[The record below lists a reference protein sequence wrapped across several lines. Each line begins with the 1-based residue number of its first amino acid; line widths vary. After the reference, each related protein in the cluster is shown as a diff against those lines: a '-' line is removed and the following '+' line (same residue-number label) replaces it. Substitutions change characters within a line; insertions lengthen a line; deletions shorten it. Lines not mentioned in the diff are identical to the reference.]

1 VNPRPGKVPDY
12 RFGVFELDEA
22 NSTLRTRSGEVV
34 RLQQQPFRLLALL
47 LSRHGELIGREDI
60 RKHLWHDETFV
71 DFEHSVNFCIRQIR
85 AALGDD
91 AKSPRYIETVPRK
104 GYRFIAIVERGSETS
119 TARQPVPLPA
129 QASSRRPRIRFLVGA
144 TAGLV
149 CAAIALVWYLSPY
162 HGTSSVAGA
171 DVTAGDAAI
180 GSDSPL
186 ARDAFFKGRYL
197 WLKGTNGDL
206 EQALHYFQ
214 EAVSLDP
221 SFATAHAAVA
231 DTFQLLA
238 NQGARAARD
247 AFPQA
252 RSAAERAL
260 SLSPK
265 LAEAKMVLG
274 TVLFRFDW
282 NWTGADE
289 ALRSAV
295 QLNSKSAAARHD
307 YAWFLISM
315 KRFDEGIIEI
325 RKAHELDPVSLRAN
339 VDIGWALLR
348 AGQIDEAIVHLRR
361 ILELEPDFFGAQH
374 CLEAAYTYKGQY
386 DEALDF
392 ALRALKRNGAD
403 VAQIPGADQR
413 DAKSAMQAIWRWQLQ
428 RLEQRAAIPQPYYIA
443 SYHAMLGNRDLA
455 FKWLDRAFDD
465 RDPSLVAVHVD
476 NAFANL
482 RNDARFQNLIRRIGL
497 PN

>member
-1 VNPRPGKVPDY
+1 
-12 RFGVFELDEA
+12 
-22 NSTLRTRSGEVV
+22 
-34 RLQQQPFRLLALL
+34 
-47 LSRHGELIGREDI
+47 
-60 RKHLWHDETFV
+60 
-71 DFEHSVNFCIRQIR
+71 
-85 AALGDD
+85 
-91 AKSPRYIETVPRK
+91 
-104 GYRFIAIVERGSETS
+104 
-119 TARQPVPLPA
+119 
-129 QASSRRPRIRFLVGA
+129 
-144 TAGLV
+144 
-149 CAAIALVWYLSPY
+149 
-162 HGTSSVAGA
+162 
-171 DVTAGDAAI
+171 VTAGDAAV
-180 GSDSPL
+180 GSSTPL
-186 ARDAFFKGRYL
+186 ARDAYFKGRYL
-197 WLKGTNGDL
+197 WLKGTNSDL

-221 SFATAHAAVA
+221 NFAAAHAAVA

-265 LAEAKMVLG
+265 LAQAKMVLG
-274 TVLFRFDW
+274 TVRFRFDW
-282 NWTGADE
+282 NWTAAEE
-289 ALRSAV
+289 ALRSSV
-295 QLNSKSAAARHD
+295 QLDPKYAAARHD

-315 KRFDEGIIEI
+315 KRFDEGITEI

-392 ALRALKRNGAD
+392 ARRALKRNGTD

-428 RLEQRAAIPQPYYIA
+428 QLEQRAGVSQPYWIA
-443 SYHAMLGNRDLA
+443 SYHAMLGNKDLA
-455 FKWLDRAFDD
+455 FESLDRAFDE
-465 RDPSLVAVHVD
+465 RDASLVAVHVD
-476 NAFANL
+476 NAFVSLRTDPRFENL
-482 RNDARFQNLIRRIGL
+482 VRRIGL
-497 PN
+497 PE